1 MSPANILILKQI
13 KMKSIYTIPKV
24 VKYDDLSKSWF
35 VYFRYNKVL
44 FRFKY
49 GINYIDNYKKRE
61 IEANLLRD
69 ALHQKLKEG
78 WNPQIPD
85 VITAQS
91 NLTLIDAL
99 SFAIDKK
106 KSSIGVK
113 TLSGYSGTIKFVKDA
128 VKALDMSQLP
138 IVDTKRVHIK
148 LIMEKAKEQR
158 KWTNNAYNK
167 HLNHLKAIMS
177 ELIQWDIIETN
188 PAHKINNMAVA
199 ESRANVPASDKD
211 FQKIKIE
218 MQNNHRNFWNFCSTI
233 FYTGIRP
240 EEILKITLGMIDL
253 SNSKITLPAEI
264 TKTNKERIVPINQ
277 HLSEILHSMKFENL
291 PEYFYLFG
299 SFRQQGKGN
308 VGAKLDFIPGSTKL
322 KRDTATKRWERI
334 VKKGLGIDMNLY
346 AMKKHGANKMILAGV
361 SIDALKDLFGHTSQV
376 TTQIY
381 ITDLKE
387 INRRNIL
394 ENAPAL

>member
-1 MSPANILILKQI
+1 
-13 KMKSIYTIPKV
+13 MKSIYTIPKV

-35 VYFRYNKVL
+35 IYFRYDKKL

-49 GINYIDNYKKRE
+49 GINYINNYKKRE
-61 IEANLLRD
+61 AESNILRD

-78 WNPQIPD
+78 WNPLLPELIIDDPK
-85 VITAQS
+85 
-91 NLTLIDAL
+91 LTFIESLD
-99 SFAIDKK
+99 FAIEKK
-106 KSSIGVK
+106 KPNIGPK
-113 TLSGYSGTIKFVKDA
+113 TLSGYSGTIKFMKDSSE
-128 VKALDMSQLP
+128 ALSLNNLL
-138 IVDTKRVHIK
+138 ICDTKRAHIK
-148 LIMEKAKEQR
+148 LMMEKAAEQR

-167 HLNHLKAIMS
+167 HLNHLKAILS
-177 ELIQWDIIETN
+177 ELIQWDIIQTN
-188 PAHKINNMAVA
+188 PAHKINNLAVA
-199 ESRANVPASDKD
+199 ESRANIPASDND
-211 FQKIKIE
+211 FFKIKTE

-240 EEILKITLGMIDL
+240 EEILKITLGMVDL
-253 SNSKITLPAEI
+253 NNAKITLPPEI
-264 TKTNKERIVPINQ
+264 TKTNRERVVPINQ
-277 HLSEILHSMKFENL
+277 HLIEIFKSMNFINL
-291 PEYFYLFG
+291 PDTYYLFG
-299 SFRQQGKGN
+299 SFRQKGKGN

-334 VKKGLGIDMNLY
+334 VKIGLGINMNLY

-387 INRRNIL
+387 INRKNIL
-394 ENAPAL
+394 ENSPAL